1 MTKKRVQNTGSQ
13 PWFDCCFGE
22 PRAKK
27 IQMSKKRIVIF
38 GLHHVA
44 VRRTTPD
51 LVLGVI
57 LELVNKV
64 GLSCGL
70 KDLLLVNDT
79 VFFKLNDRV
88 SSGVLEGRV
97 STLIKETQYKRLEMD
112 MISQNRKD
120 RVSCVLGDRISA
132 RVSALVKNTKNI
144 TARVS
149 ARVSALVNGTV
160 PDIDKIISK

>member
-1 MTKKRVQNTGSQ
+1 MHSSV
-13 PWFDCCFGE
+13 
-22 PRAKK
+22 
-27 IQMSKKRIVIF
+27 
-38 GLHHVA
+38 HHVA

-64 GLSCGL
+64 ELSCGL

-97 STLIKETQYKRLEMD
+97 SALIKETQYKRLEMD
-112 MISQNRKD
+112 TISQNRKD
-120 RVSCVLGDRISA
+120 RVSCVLGDR
-132 RVSALVKNTKNI
+132 VSALIKNTQNI
-144 TARVS
+144 SARVS